1 MNKKFLLVMSL
12 VLFLLLPLV
21 SLWPITL
28 VRVGYVDIDSIIST
42 YTQKYLDTEITVRE
56 EYINLLNSTY
66 SEKYFEMADV
76 EREEMRTKIRD
87 QNEVLH
93 VLRYNRNVL
102 QSSGNIEDKNLLQ
115 IIESNIM
122 EAIKKTSEL
131 EGFSLIIDKT
141 GNFIYGSD
149 DINLTDKV
157 LFRLDEKLLDLQ
169 NNEPLAP
176 ITLELKDESTAE

>member
-1 MNKKFLLVMSL
+1 MINKKIILSIS
-12 VLFLLLPLV
+12 FLLLPV
-21 SLWPITL
+21 FSLWPITL
-28 VRVGYVDIDSIIST
+28 VRVGYVDIETIIST
-42 YTQKYLDTEITVRE
+42 YTQKYLDTEITMRE
-56 EYINLLNSTY
+56 AYINQLNNTY
-66 SEKYFEMADV
+66 NDKYFEMTDI

-93 VLRYNRNVL
+93 VLRYNQNVL
-102 QSSGNIEDKNLLQ
+102 QLSGSIEDENLFQ

-176 ITLELKDESTAE
+176 IMLELKGESSAE

>member
-1 MNKKFLLVMSL
+1 MNKKTLLLSL
-12 VLFLLLPLV
+12 IFFLLLPLV

-28 VRVGYVDIDSIIST
+28 VRVGYVDIDSIISK
-42 YTQKYLDTEITVRE
+42 YTKKYLDTEITMRE
-56 EYINLLNSTY
+56 EYIDQLNSTY
-66 SEKYFEMADV
+66 NEKYFEMTDA
-76 EREEMRTKIRD
+76 EREETRTKIRD
-87 QNEVLH
+87 QSEVLH
-93 VLRYNRNVL
+93 TLRYNRNIL
-102 QSSGNIEDKNLLQ
+102 QSTGNIEDDNLFQ
-115 IIESNIM
+115 IIESDIM

-157 LFRLDEKLLDLQ
+157 LFRLDEKLMDLQ

-176 ITLELKDESTAE
+176 ITLELKDTSSAE

>member
-1 MNKKFLLVMSL
+1 MNKKILLVISL
-12 VLFLLLPLV
+12 ILFMLLPLV

-28 VRVGYVDIDSIIST
+28 VRVGYVDIDAIIST
-42 YTQKYLDTEITVRE
+42 YTQKYLDTEITMRD
-56 EYINLLNSTY
+56 EYINQLNSTY
-66 SEKYFEMADV
+66 NEKYFEMTDV
-76 EREEMRTKIRD
+76 EREEIRTNISD

-102 QSSGNIEDKNLLQ
+102 QSAGSIEDENLFQ

-122 EAIKKTSEL
+122 EAIKKTSEF

-141 GNFIYGSD
+141 GNFIYGSE

-157 LFRLDEKLLDLQ
+157 LFRLDEKLFDLQ

-176 ITLELKDESTAE
+176 ITLELKDESADE